1 MKRGVS
7 QLWLMPFYSVLE
19 RIEMKKN
26 NTLYKCR
33 CRWCDEEKAASK
45 FFKCSI
51 DNKTLIC
58 NDCINQKYKEILQK
72 SDKAKA
78 LLVCCHH
85 LNVPFVYD
93 IFNSLNVSDGLGI
106 YIRQLNLTQNY
117 QNGTFED
124 GLVKYVDLNIFPKET
139 ARNEAKTEILNT
151 IKQLE
156 EMISGL

>member
-1 MKRGVS
+1 MANT
-7 QLWLMPFYSVLE
+7 LYFALE

-33 CRWCDEEKAASK
+33 LCDKEKAASK

-58 NDCINQKYKEILQK
+58 NDCINQKYKEILRK

-78 LLVCCHH
+78 LFVCCHH
-85 LNVPFVYD
+85 LNVPFCLD
-93 IFNSLNVSDGLGI
+93 IYNSLNVCDGLGI
-106 YIRQLNLTQNY
+106 YIRQLNLAQNS
-117 QNGTFED
+117 TESFED

-156 EMISGL
+156 EMVNGL